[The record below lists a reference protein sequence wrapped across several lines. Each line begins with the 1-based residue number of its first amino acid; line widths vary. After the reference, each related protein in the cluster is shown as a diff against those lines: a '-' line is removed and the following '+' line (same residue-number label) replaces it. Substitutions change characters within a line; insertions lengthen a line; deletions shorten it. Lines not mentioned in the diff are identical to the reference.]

1 MYRRKD
7 FLLMEVYNEK
17 GKRIGFIKDIIIKLE
32 KEEVLGFVIISYNLF
47 KGYSHI
53 LKEDIISFG
62 EKIIVKK
69 ESKGEEVHFNDIK
82 SKHVI
87 DEDGNILGFIE
98 DVFFSED
105 FKINGVIISTG
116 YISNFLHGKKIVL
129 PEDLII
135 SDYNI
140 IYKNRKDKIKF
151 TNLPSNIIK
160 KENVDE

>member
-87 DEDGNILGFIE
+87 DEEGNILGFIE

-135 SDYNI
+135 SGHNI